1 MKPVPLINNYEFTF
15 NQYEFSLIDK
25 RIFRNFYM
33 KFDPNESNQFELTCN
48 DSFPDTFLFY

>member
-1 MKPVPLINNYEFTF
+1 MKLVPLINNYEFTF